1 MGLTVDELKKINALS
16 LDDHTD
22 DTNLDKIRS
31 ELVSCDD
38 SIRLIAKSPA
48 LTGETQDAVTQALAQ
63 LQAEVRK
70 WHGLV
75 ASVHSQRTEARDA
88 MRTAKP
94 KFDALPATT
103 GDQVHQGAPLRV
115 EYQTDVDPDPV
126 VEAQRESA
134 ASEAITPMD
143 ATLTTTTIGLN
154 VLDFTRPAF
163 DPNRAVD
170 QTPLPT
176 TTLNGDAGGDGASAG
191 ASAGG
196 GAGAS
201 AEASAGGYA
210 GASGSGGAT
219 GYAGGTAAA
228 GYAGGTAAAGGY
240 RASSADGSGTT
251 ASYDGSSGGSGSPA
265 GLITPGAQA
274 AGSVSG
280 ITDAAGHYGSAM
292 NGHSAG
298 TLDGLIRNGFVSN
311 TSSASATPIIAGTTG
326 GAFLARKSRG
336 KGAGSGLKGA
346 GGLLAGLAGLAGITR
361 ATGAAMGSASAY
373 TTAQAASGAA
383 GLANAGSASS
393 ALGVNGTTGVGASAA
408 GAAGSSQGSGA
419 GSSAAGAAGR
429 GAGSSAAGAAGRG
442 AGGMGGRPMGGAP
455 GSGGANGSRRRRK
468 RARGTYDVPVFD
480 EPERLLPGDP
490 GPSGEAG
497 SRATISTIGQ
507 WIEESD
513 SW

>member
-219 GYAGGTAAA
+219 GYAGGAAAA

-240 RASSADGSGTT
+240 GASSADGSGAT

-429 GAGSSAAGAAGRG
+429 GAG
-442 AGGMGGRPMGGAP
+442 GMGGRPMGGAP

-497 SRATISTIGQ
+497 SRATIGAIRE
-507 WIEESD
+507 WVEESD
-513 SW
+513 TW

>member
-228 GYAGGTAAAGGY
+228 GGY

-429 GAGSSAAGAAGRG
+429 GAG
-442 AGGMGGRPMGGAP
+442 GMGGRPMGGAP

>member
-228 GYAGGTAAAGGY
+228 GGY
-240 RASSADGSGTT
+240 GASSADGSGAT

-280 ITDAAGHYGSAM
+280 ITDATGHYGSAM

-326 GAFLARKSRG
+326 SAFLARKSRG

-419 GSSAAGAAGR
+419 GSSAAGT
-429 GAGSSAAGAAGRG
+429 AGRG

>member
-191 ASAGG
+191 G

-219 GYAGGTAAA
+219 GYAGASGSGGAT

-240 RASSADGSGTT
+240 GASSADGSGAT
-251 ASYDGSSGGSGSPA
+251 ASYDGSSSGSGSPA

-280 ITDAAGHYGSAM
+280 ITDATGHYGSAM

-326 GAFLARKSRG
+326 SAFLARKSRG

-429 GAGSSAAGAAGRG
+429 GAG
-442 AGGMGGRPMGGAP
+442 GMGGRPMGGAP

-490 GPSGEAG
+490 GRSGEAG

>member
-228 GYAGGTAAAGGY
+228 GGY
-240 RASSADGSGTT
+240 RASSADGSGAT
-251 ASYDGSSGGSGSPA
+251 ASYDGSSSGSGSPA

-280 ITDAAGHYGSAM
+280 ITDATGHYGSAM

-326 GAFLARKSRG
+326 SAFLARKSRG

-429 GAGSSAAGAAGRG
+429 GAG
-442 AGGMGGRPMGGAP
+442 GMGGRPMGGAP

>member
-219 GYAGGTAAA
+219 GYAGGAAAA

-240 RASSADGSGTT
+240 GASSADGSGTT

-326 GAFLARKSRG
+326 SAFLARKSRG

-383 GLANAGSASS
+383 GLVNAGSASS

-408 GAAGSSQGSGA
+408 GAAGSSQGS
-419 GSSAAGAAGR
+419 

-497 SRATISTIGQ
+497 SRATIGAIRE
-507 WIEESD
+507 WVEESD
-513 SW
+513 TW

>member
-191 ASAGG
+191 ASTGG

-228 GYAGGTAAAGGY
+228 GGY
-240 RASSADGSGTT
+240 GASSADGSGAT
-251 ASYDGSSGGSGSPA
+251 ASYDGSSSGSGSPA

-326 GAFLARKSRG
+326 SAFLARKSRG

-429 GAGSSAAGAAGRG
+429 GAG
-442 AGGMGGRPMGGAP
+442 GMGGRPMGGAP

>member
-126 VEAQRESA
+126 VEAQRENA

-228 GYAGGTAAAGGY
+228 GGY
-240 RASSADGSGTT
+240 GASSADGSGAT

-326 GAFLARKSRG
+326 SAFLARKSRG

-429 GAGSSAAGAAGRG
+429 GAG
-442 AGGMGGRPMGGAP
+442 GMGGRPMGGAP

>member
-219 GYAGGTAAA
+219 GYAGASGSGGAT

-240 RASSADGSGTT
+240 GASSADGSGAT

-429 GAGSSAAGAAGRG
+429 GAG
-442 AGGMGGRPMGGAP
+442 GMGGRPMGGAP

-480 EPERLLPGDP
+480 EPERLLPGAP

-497 SRATISTIGQ
+497 SRATIGAIRE
-507 WIEESD
+507 WVEESD
-513 SW
+513 TW

>member
-22 DTNLDKIRS
+22 ETNLDKIRS

-228 GYAGGTAAAGGY
+228 GGY
-240 RASSADGSGTT
+240 GASSADGSGAT

-429 GAGSSAAGAAGRG
+429 GAG
-442 AGGMGGRPMGGAP
+442 GMGGRPMGGAP

>member
-228 GYAGGTAAAGGY
+228 GYAGGAAAAGYAGGTAAAGGY

-429 GAGSSAAGAAGRG
+429 GAG
-442 AGGMGGRPMGGAP
+442 GMGGRPMGGAP

>member
-228 GYAGGTAAAGGY
+228 GGY
-240 RASSADGSGTT
+240 GASSADGSGAT

-326 GAFLARKSRG
+326 SAFLARKSRG

-419 GSSAAGAAGR
+419 GSSAAGT
-429 GAGSSAAGAAGRG
+429 AGRG

>member
-228 GYAGGTAAAGGY
+228 GGY
-240 RASSADGSGTT
+240 GASSADGSGAT

-280 ITDAAGHYGSAM
+280 ITDATGHYGSAM

-326 GAFLARKSRG
+326 SAFLARKSRG

-383 GLANAGSASS
+383 GLVNAGSASS

-408 GAAGSSQGSGA
+408 GAAGSSQGS
-419 GSSAAGAAGR
+419 

>member
-228 GYAGGTAAAGGY
+228 GGY
-240 RASSADGSGTT
+240 GASSADGSGAT
-251 ASYDGSSGGSGSPA
+251 ASYDGSSDGSGSPA

-326 GAFLARKSRG
+326 SAFLARKSRG
-336 KGAGSGLKGA
+336 KGADSGLKGA

-429 GAGSSAAGAAGRG
+429 GAG
-442 AGGMGGRPMGGAP
+442 GMGGRPMGGAP

-468 RARGTYDVPVFD
+468 RARGTYYVPVFD

-497 SRATISTIGQ
+497 SRATIGAIRE
-507 WIEESD
+507 WVEESD
-513 SW
+513 TW

>member
-1 MGLTVDELKKINALS
+1 MGLNVDELKKINVLS

-75 ASVHSQRTEARDA
+75 ASVHAQRTTARDA

-103 GDQVHQGAPLRV
+103 GDQVHQGPPLLP
-115 EYQTDVDPDPV
+115 EYQTDVDPDPT
-126 VEAQRESA
+126 VEAQREAA

-143 ATLTTTTIGLN
+143 STLSTAATGLKT
-154 VLDFTRPAF
+154 LDFKRPIF

-176 TTLNGDAGGDGASAG
+176 TSLNGDAGGDGSQSAG
-191 ASAGG
+191 STG

-201 AEASAGGYA
+201 GGGAAGSAGGA
-210 GASGSGGAT
+210 GGSGSGGA
-219 GYAGGTAAA
+219 A
-228 GYAGGTAAAGGY
+228 GYAGNASTAGGGTA
-240 RASSADGSGTT
+240 SSQYESL
-251 ASYDGSSGGSGSPA
+251 GGSGAHS

-280 ITDAAGHYGSAM
+280 IADAAGHYGSAM
-292 NGHSAG
+292 DGHSAG
-298 TLDGLIRNGFVSN
+298 TLDGLIRNGFVGN
-311 TSSASATPIIAGTTG
+311 TSGASATPVIAAGTTSS
-326 GAFLARKSRG
+326 AFLARKSRG
-336 KGAGSGLKGA
+336 NGSGNLLKGA
-346 GGLLAGLAGLAGITR
+346 GGFLASLAGIAGLAGMTHAAGS
-361 ATGAAMGSASAY
+361 AMGAASAY
-373 TTAQAASGAA
+373 TAAGAASGAT
-383 GLANAGSASS
+383 GLAGAGSASS
-393 ALGVNGTTGVGASAA
+393 PLGVNGTTGGAAGAGRA
-408 GAAGSSQGSGA
+408 GAAGSAQGQGST
-419 GSSAAGAAGR
+419 AAGR
-429 GAGSSAAGAAGRG
+429 GT
-442 AGGMGGRPMGGAP
+442 GMGGRPMGGAP
-455 GSGGANGSRRRRK
+455 GHGAGGGSRRGRK
-468 RARGTYDVPVFD
+468 RARGVYDVPVFE
-480 EPERLLPGDP
+480 EPERVLPAGDP

-497 SRATISTIGQ
+497 SRATIGAIRE
-507 WIEESD
+507 WVEESD
-513 SW
+513 TW

>member
-196 GAGAS
+196 GAGGDAD
-201 AEASAGGYA
+201 
-210 GASGSGGAT
+210 SG
-219 GYAGGTAAA
+219 
-228 GYAGGTAAAGGY
+228 
-240 RASSADGSGTT
+240 
-251 ASYDGSSGGSGSPA
+251 
-265 GLITPGAQA
+265 
-274 AGSVSG
+274 
-280 ITDAAGHYGSAM
+280 
-292 NGHSAG
+292 
-298 TLDGLIRNGFVSN
+298 
-311 TSSASATPIIAGTTG
+311 
-326 GAFLARKSRG
+326 
-336 KGAGSGLKGA
+336 
-346 GGLLAGLAGLAGITR
+346 
-361 ATGAAMGSASAY
+361 
-373 TTAQAASGAA
+373 
-383 GLANAGSASS
+383 
-393 ALGVNGTTGVGASAA
+393 
-408 GAAGSSQGSGA
+408 
-419 GSSAAGAAGR
+419 
-429 GAGSSAAGAAGRG
+429 
-442 AGGMGGRPMGGAP
+442 
-455 GSGGANGSRRRRK
+455 
-468 RARGTYDVPVFD
+468 
-480 EPERLLPGDP
+480 
-490 GPSGEAG
+490 
-497 SRATISTIGQ
+497 
-507 WIEESD
+507 
-513 SW
+513 

>member
-191 ASAGG
+191 G

-228 GYAGGTAAAGGY
+228 GGY
-240 RASSADGSGTT
+240 GASSADGSGAT

-429 GAGSSAAGAAGRG
+429 GAG
-442 AGGMGGRPMGGAP
+442 GMGGRPMGGAP

-497 SRATISTIGQ
+497 SRATIGAIRE
-507 WIEESD
+507 WVEESD
-513 SW
+513 TW

>member
-228 GYAGGTAAAGGY
+228 GGY
-240 RASSADGSGTT
+240 GASSADGSGAT

-429 GAGSSAAGAAGRG
+429 GAG
-442 AGGMGGRPMGGAP
+442 GMGGRPMGGAP

-468 RARGTYDVPVFD
+468 RARGTYDVPVVG

-497 SRATISTIGQ
+497 SRATIGAIRE
-507 WIEESD
+507 WVEESD
-513 SW
+513 TW

>member
-228 GYAGGTAAAGGY
+228 GGY
-240 RASSADGSGTT
+240 GASSADGSGAT

-311 TSSASATPIIAGTTG
+311 TSSASAAPIIAGTTG
-326 GAFLARKSRG
+326 SAFLARKSRG

-429 GAGSSAAGAAGRG
+429 GAG
-442 AGGMGGRPMGGAP
+442 GMGGRPMGGAP

>member
-219 GYAGGTAAA
+219 GYAGGAAAA

-326 GAFLARKSRG
+326 SAFLARKSRG

-383 GLANAGSASS
+383 GLVNAGSASS

-408 GAAGSSQGSGA
+408 GAAGSSQGS
-419 GSSAAGAAGR
+419 

>member
-240 RASSADGSGTT
+240 GASSADGSGAT

-280 ITDAAGHYGSAM
+280 ITDATGHYGSAM

-326 GAFLARKSRG
+326 SAFLSRKSRG

-429 GAGSSAAGAAGRG
+429 GAG
-442 AGGMGGRPMGGAP
+442 GMGGRPMGGAP

-497 SRATISTIGQ
+497 SRATIGAIRE
-507 WIEESD
+507 WVEESD
-513 SW
+513 TW

>member
-228 GYAGGTAAAGGY
+228 GGY
-240 RASSADGSGTT
+240 GASSADGSGAT

-280 ITDAAGHYGSAM
+280 ITDATGHYGSAM

-326 GAFLARKSRG
+326 SAFLARKSRG

-383 GLANAGSASS
+383 GLVNAGSASS

-408 GAAGSSQGSGA
+408 GAAGSSQGS
-419 GSSAAGAAGR
+419 

-497 SRATISTIGQ
+497 SRATIGAIRE
-507 WIEESD
+507 WVEESD
-513 SW
+513 TW

>member
-228 GYAGGTAAAGGY
+228 SGYG
-240 RASSADGSGTT
+240 ASSADGSGAT

-429 GAGSSAAGAAGRG
+429 GAG
-442 AGGMGGRPMGGAP
+442 GMGGRPMGGAP

-497 SRATISTIGQ
+497 SRATIGAIRE
-507 WIEESD
+507 WVEESD
-513 SW
+513 TW

>member
-88 MRTAKP
+88 MRPAKP

-228 GYAGGTAAAGGY
+228 GGY
-240 RASSADGSGTT
+240 GASSADGSGAT

-326 GAFLARKSRG
+326 SAFLARKSRG

-408 GAAGSSQGSGA
+408 GAAGGRVY
-419 GSSAAGAAGR
+419 AGADR
-429 GAGSSAAGAAGRG
+429 H
-442 AGGMGGRPMGGAP
+442 
-455 GSGGANGSRRRRK
+455 
-468 RARGTYDVPVFD
+468 
-480 EPERLLPGDP
+480 RLLRGLHHH
-490 GPSGEAG
+490 GHV
-497 SRATISTIGQ
+497 RAAAD
-507 WIEESD
+507 D
-513 SW
+513 SADGARRGRNG

>member
-219 GYAGGTAAA
+219 GYAGGAAAA

-429 GAGSSAAGAAGRG
+429 GAG
-442 AGGMGGRPMGGAP
+442 GMGGRPMGGAP

-468 RARGTYDVPVFD
+468 RARGTYDVPIFD

>member
-240 RASSADGSGTT
+240 GASSADGSGAT

-265 GLITPGAQA
+265 GLITPGTQA

-326 GAFLARKSRG
+326 SAFLARKSRG

-383 GLANAGSASS
+383 GLVNAGSASS

-408 GAAGSSQGSGA
+408 GAAGSSQGS
-419 GSSAAGAAGR
+419 

-497 SRATISTIGQ
+497 SRATISTIRE
-507 WIEESD
+507 WVEESD
-513 SW
+513 TW

>member
-191 ASAGG
+191 G

-228 GYAGGTAAAGGY
+228 GGY
-240 RASSADGSGTT
+240 GASSADGSGAT

-419 GSSAAGAAGR
+419 GSSAAGT
-429 GAGSSAAGAAGRG
+429 AGRG

>member
-240 RASSADGSGTT
+240 GASSADGSGAT

-429 GAGSSAAGAAGRG
+429 GAG
-442 AGGMGGRPMGGAP
+442 GMGGRPMGGAP

-497 SRATISTIGQ
+497 SRATIGAIRE
-507 WIEESD
+507 WVEESD
-513 SW
+513 TW

>member
-228 GYAGGTAAAGGY
+228 GGY
-240 RASSADGSGTT
+240 GASSADGSGAT
-251 ASYDGSSGGSGSPA
+251 ASYDGSSSGSGSPA

-280 ITDAAGHYGSAM
+280 ITDATGHYGSAM

-326 GAFLARKSRG
+326 SAFLARKSRG

-429 GAGSSAAGAAGRG
+429 GAG
-442 AGGMGGRPMGGAP
+442 GMGGRPMGGAP

-490 GPSGEAG
+490 GRSGEAG
-497 SRATISTIGQ
+497 SRATIGAIRE
-507 WIEESD
+507 WVEESD
-513 SW
+513 TW

>member
-228 GYAGGTAAAGGY
+228 GGY
-240 RASSADGSGTT
+240 GASSADGSGAT

-280 ITDAAGHYGSAM
+280 ITDATGHYGSAM
-292 NGHSAG
+292 NGHSTG

-326 GAFLARKSRG
+326 SAFLARKSRG

-429 GAGSSAAGAAGRG
+429 GAG
-442 AGGMGGRPMGGAP
+442 GMGGRPMGGAP

>member
-228 GYAGGTAAAGGY
+228 GGY
-240 RASSADGSGTT
+240 GASSADGSGAT
-251 ASYDGSSGGSGSPA
+251 ASYDGSSSGSGSPA

-280 ITDAAGHYGSAM
+280 ITDATGHYGSAM

-326 GAFLARKSRG
+326 SAFLARKSRG

-429 GAGSSAAGAAGRG
+429 GAG
-442 AGGMGGRPMGGAP
+442 GMGGRPMGGAP

-490 GPSGEAG
+490 GRSGEAG

>member
-240 RASSADGSGTT
+240 GASSADGSGAT

-280 ITDAAGHYGSAM
+280 ITDATGHYGSAM

-326 GAFLARKSRG
+326 SAFLARKSRG

-429 GAGSSAAGAAGRG
+429 GAG
-442 AGGMGGRPMGGAP
+442 GMGGRPMGGAP

-497 SRATISTIGQ
+497 SRATIGAIRE
-507 WIEESD
+507 WVEESD
-513 SW
+513 TW

>member
-240 RASSADGSGTT
+240 GASSADGSGAT

-280 ITDAAGHYGSAM
+280 ITDATGHYGSAM

-429 GAGSSAAGAAGRG
+429 GAG
-442 AGGMGGRPMGGAP
+442 GMGGRPMGGAP

-497 SRATISTIGQ
+497 SRATIGAIRE
-507 WIEESD
+507 WVEESD
-513 SW
+513 TW

>member
-228 GYAGGTAAAGGY
+228 GGY
-240 RASSADGSGTT
+240 GASSADGSGAT
-251 ASYDGSSGGSGSPA
+251 ASYDGSSDGSGSPA

-326 GAFLARKSRG
+326 SAFLARKSRG
-336 KGAGSGLKGA
+336 KGADSGLKGA

-429 GAGSSAAGAAGRG
+429 GAG
-442 AGGMGGRPMGGAP
+442 GMGGRPMGGAP

>member
-115 EYQTDVDPDPV
+115 ECQTDVDPDPV

-228 GYAGGTAAAGGY
+228 GGY
-240 RASSADGSGTT
+240 GASSADGSGAT

-280 ITDAAGHYGSAM
+280 ITDATGHYGSAM

-326 GAFLARKSRG
+326 SAFLARKSRG

-429 GAGSSAAGAAGRG
+429 GAG
-442 AGGMGGRPMGGAP
+442 GMGGRPMGGAP

>member
-228 GYAGGTAAAGGY
+228 GGY
-240 RASSADGSGTT
+240 GASSADGSGAT
-251 ASYDGSSGGSGSPA
+251 ASYDGSSSGSGSPA

-326 GAFLARKSRG
+326 SAFLARKSRG

-346 GGLLAGLAGLAGITR
+346 GGLLAGLTGLAGITR

-408 GAAGSSQGSGA
+408 GAAGSSQGS
-419 GSSAAGAAGR
+419 

>member
-210 GASGSGGAT
+210 GASGSGGA
-219 GYAGGTAAA
+219 A

-240 RASSADGSGTT
+240 GASSADGSGAT

-280 ITDAAGHYGSAM
+280 ITDATGHYGSAM

-326 GAFLARKSRG
+326 SAFLARKSRG

-419 GSSAAGAAGR
+419 GSSAAGT
-429 GAGSSAAGAAGRG
+429 AGRG

>member
-228 GYAGGTAAAGGY
+228 GGY
-240 RASSADGSGTT
+240 GASSADGSGAT

-429 GAGSSAAGAAGRG
+429 GAG
-442 AGGMGGRPMGGAP
+442 GMGGRPMGGAP

-497 SRATISTIGQ
+497 SRATIGAIRE
-507 WIEESD
+507 WVEESD
-513 SW
+513 TW

>member
-191 ASAGG
+191 ASAGC

-219 GYAGGTAAA
+219 GYAGASGSGGAT

-240 RASSADGSGTT
+240 GASSADGSGAT

-361 ATGAAMGSASAY
+361 ATGAAMGSACAY

-408 GAAGSSQGSGA
+408 GAAGSSQGS
-419 GSSAAGAAGR
+419 

-497 SRATISTIGQ
+497 SRATIGAIRE
-507 WIEESD
+507 WVEESD
-513 SW
+513 TW